1 MAKIG
6 EFQKSRNNESIKVQ
20 QENNTHKVQSIN
32 IQDQLLN
39 QLRKDRTRVSIELLS
54 GNIVQ
59 GEITGFD
66 NYSIILDNEGKQLVY
81 KHGIVLIKW
90 GAAR

>member
-6 EFQKSRNNESIKVQ
+6 EFQKIRSSESTKVQ
-20 QENNTHKVQSIN
+20 QENNTHKVQSVN

-39 QLRKDRTRVSIELLS
+39 QLRKDRTRVSVELLS
-54 GNIVQ
+54 GNVVQ

-66 NYSIILDNEGKQLVY
+66 NYSIILDNDGKQLVY